1 MKHIIIEYASFNF
14 WANDRVCKVISTLTE
29 HQFIQELESSF
40 PSIRHTLLHIW
51 DAQDIWL
58 ERFNGTSPQT
68 WPSASFKGTKDELIV
83 RTLNSSAQII
93 EKVKRYSEEE
103 LQTGVNYT
111 TMKGNS
117 GNAPRYQMF
126 MHVVNHGTYHRGQ
139 LITMLRLVGIAELPA
154 TDLIAYYREVNDSFA
169 NP

>member
-1 MKHIIIEYASFNF
+1 MRPLTFGQMT
-14 WANDRVCKVISTLTE
+14 VCKVISTLTE

-58 ERFNGTSPQT
+58 ERLNGRSPQT
-68 WPSASFKGTKDELIV
+68 WPSASFKGTKDELIG
-83 RTLNSSAQII
+83 RTLNSSTLII
-93 EKVKRYSEEE
+93 EKVRRYSEEE
-103 LQTGVNYT
+103 LQAGVNYT

-126 MHVVNHGTYHRGQ
+126 MHVINHGTYHRGQ
-139 LITMLRLVGIAELPA
+139 LITMLRLVGLSELPA
-154 TDLIAYYREVNDSFA
+154 SDLIAYYREVKDSSI
-169 NP
+169 NS